1 MFPVFGA
8 WSVEY
13 LLGPHCNLSAGNSS
27 DFVKFTIYVMK
38 KLDCTS
44 PGESIMRR
52 VCFSNFLFQHKCAHL
67 GSKPG
72 KPKWEKPGSHY
83 ITKSLPAIL
92 RRKSHTVVPLVVLSV
107 VVILLSEYWRR
118 ACRVCTLNLIE
129 LDVVVVANQPVYG
142 THLPLAD
149 DGLRG
154 TATKHTAIPGSTGI
168 CAQFDIA
175 VTLSVQTNGHAVG
188 CLPTDGGKTNAIF
201 ACEAVE
207 VRAMSRYESCQSQ
220 SKFVSEHIL

>member
-1 MFPVFGA
+1 MLPCWSPPPLSIHWVSCYLAVAGSRGPEKSRLEPNGAENHCEMLCGIIIQLQSRQRLHCSIHLIVTFPVG
-8 WSVEY
+8 
-13 LLGPHCNLSAGNSS
+13 LPPHCNLSAGNSS

-44 PGESIMRR
+44 TGESIMRR

-129 LDVVVVANQPVYG
+129 LDVVVVAN
-142 THLPLAD
+142 
-149 DGLRG
+149 
-154 TATKHTAIPGSTGI
+154 
-168 CAQFDIA
+168 
-175 VTLSVQTNGHAVG
+175 
-188 CLPTDGGKTNAIF
+188 
-201 ACEAVE
+201 
-207 VRAMSRYESCQSQ
+207 
-220 SKFVSEHIL
+220 